1 MPHRASESILATKAW
16 TVARARSNAR
26 RASLDSATLPS
37 ARRAAKITFPTPP
50 AWRLAT
56 RARGDSAMARPD
68 RPGATA
74 SLAGRSTTT
83 RTGAI
88 PCARRDTRARA
99 AVRLPP
105 RAFPGGTR
113 PTKAQCHALRALRGV
128 HLHPGRLH
136 CARHAQETF
145 FSRFPTPRAVR
156 KKKPGISSWTEVSQA
171 LKFRSGRIYVVPLF
185 RSQLQSR
192 Q

>member
-37 ARRAAKITFPTPP
+37 ARSVAKTTLPTPP

-56 RARGDSAMARPD
+56 RARGDSAMAGPG

-83 RTGAI
+83 RTGAS
-88 PCARRDTRARA
+88 PCAQRDTRARA
-99 AVRLPP
+99 AARLQLL
-105 RAFPGGTR
+105 ALPGGTR
-113 PTKAQCHALRALRGV
+113 PMRAQCHALRVLRGV
-128 HLHPGRLH
+128 HLHPVRVP
-136 CARHAQETF
+136 CAHHAQETF
-145 FSRFPTPRAVR
+145 SSRFPTPRAVR
-156 KKKPGISSWTEVSQA
+156 KRKKGI
-171 LKFRSGRIYVVPLF
+171 
-185 RSQLQSR
+185 
-192 Q
+192 

>member
-37 ARRAAKITFPTPP
+37 ARRAAKTTFPTPP

-68 RPGATA
+68 RPDATA

-83 RTGAI
+83 RTGAS

-99 AVRLPP
+99 AARLPLL
-105 RAFPGGTR
+105 ALPGGTR
-113 PTKAQCHALRALRGV
+113 PTKAQWPASRV
-128 HLHPGRLH
+128 HPGDLPHFLLPLNAVYAQRDTTKSTATH
-136 CARHAQETF
+136 HHARK
-145 FSRFPTPRAVR
+145 R
-156 KKKPGISSWTEVSQA
+156 KTGISSWTGGSRASKCRSDRIFIVR
-171 LKFRSGRIYVVPLF
+171 FRSWL
-185 RSQLQSR
+185 RS
-192 Q
+192 